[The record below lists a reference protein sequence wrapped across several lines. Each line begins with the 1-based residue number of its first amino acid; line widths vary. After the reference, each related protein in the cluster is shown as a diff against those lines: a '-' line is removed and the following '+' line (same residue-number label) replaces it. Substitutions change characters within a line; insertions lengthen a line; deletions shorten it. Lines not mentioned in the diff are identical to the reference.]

1 MKTELYSATFTFTQE
16 GDSCDTDDQTLT
28 VEVDDAGGGK
38 FFRIKTKKWSIN
50 EISELTAI
58 LEQVKS
64 SFGEAWDV

>member
-16 GDSCDTDDQTLT
+16 GDSNALGDQILT

-58 LEQVKS
+58 LEQVKA
-64 SFGEAWDV
+64 SFGKAWDE